1 MFSKFIYVIACI
13 RTSYIF
19 IISIPLYGNTTHC
32 LILSINNKF
41 IHSSGWWRVVSTLWL
56 LWVILLW
63 TFLYRILC
71 KHVFGSVGYM
81 YLAVDCGS
89 DGDANVLRNCQL
101 FRSGCTVLHSH
112 GQCIKTPPFCF
123 CSLQVLCCSGLSW
136 KQFQVPG
143 VPWALCLDK
152 QEIFRFSLF
161 SQVCPTRVYVPGLI
175 LGVSDGKS

>member
-19 IISIPLYGNTTHC
+19 IISIPLYGNTTRC

-89 DGDANVLRNCQL
+89 DGDANVLRNCQTFQKWL
-101 FRSGCTVLHSH
+101 HRFAFPRAVYKDAPFLLLVSSGPLLLWSELEAISGSRSSMS
-112 GQCIKTPPFCF
+112 P
-123 CSLQVLCCSGLSW
+123 LSW
-136 KQFQVPG
+136 
-143 VPWALCLDK
+143 
-152 QEIFRFSLF
+152 
-161 SQVCPTRVYVPGLI
+161 
-175 LGVSDGKS
+175 